1 MSDQGSEQVDGQVAG
16 ENPADRWIVLG
27 KIGSAFGVQGWVR
40 ITSYTDPPD
49 NILDYDRWYLRRA
62 GQWQEVEV
70 EDGRMTAKGVQVKLA
85 GIETPE
91 AARLQVGVEIGVP
104 RGDLPPTA
112 PGEYYWSDLEG
123 LEAVTPSGES
133 LGRVDHFRS
142 TPGGDIAVIRGTREH
157 WIPFVKDRIVKVDLD
172 AKRIVFDWGVDWLD
186 DSAE

>member
-1 MSDQGSEQVDGQVAG
+1 MSDPGGEQVDEQAG
-16 ENPADRWIVLG
+16 TENPADRWVVLG
-27 KIGSAFGVQGWVR
+27 KIGSTFGVQGWVR
-40 ITSYTDPPD
+40 ITSYSNPPD

-104 RGDLPPTA
+104 RSDLPPTA

-123 LEAVTPSGES
+123 LEALTPSGES

-142 TPGGDIAVIRGTREH
+142 TPGGDIAVIRGAREH

-186 DSAE
+186 E